1 MEISLSHT
9 FASNGDGCIPSLR
22 RLNLIMSFFG
32 LFLPLFTCFLALRCI
47 VNRGDFIPC
56 SLFNVCITWL
66 IVSICSWGGII
77 LCYEHFWLTMTLVM
91 FQRTTE
97 WCGTSTNVNLQ
108 FGYWFT
114 KSVNCLNRF
123 VITAIASLVSVNAKD
138 MYTLLSFV
146 VKLQIPSQI

>member
-1 MEISLSHT
+1 
-9 FASNGDGCIPSLR
+9 
-22 RLNLIMSFFG
+22 MSFVG
-32 LFLPLFTCFLALRCI
+32 LILPLFTCFLAEMYSQE
-47 VNRGDFIPC
+47 RGPHPLLSIQCMYNLVDRLN
-56 SLFNVCITWL
+56 LFM
-66 IVSICSWGGII
+66 GGII